1 MYGAPAIYAT
11 DPYTT
16 CSFLVTHTYMIYW
29 VLISLLKNSLVIV
42 KKRRFLTSPTFRRF
56 LTHVF
61 KVQQNIMYV
70 LNIKNIKQHFKNR
83 IKISRKVLVCVVS
96 TTTGLSK
103 KTVLYIAVPVISW
116 CSRSITCKGRS
127 KKHCKRG
134 REVGKTWHQNSDA
147 CRHITHCTKHQ
158 KKIHLFWGIAHYLV
172 FLHYFSN
179 FETLSGLMKV
189 RALYENGWYQKEK
202 VDV

>member
-1 MYGAPAIYAT
+1 M
-11 DPYTT
+11 
-16 CSFLVTHTYMIYW
+16 
-29 VLISLLKNSLVIV
+29 
-42 KKRRFLTSPTFRRF
+42 
-56 LTHVF
+56 
-61 KVQQNIMYV
+61 
-70 LNIKNIKQHFKNR
+70 
-83 IKISRKVLVCVVS
+83 
-96 TTTGLSK
+96 
-103 KTVLYIAVPVISW
+103 YIAVPVISW

-179 FETLSGLMKV
+179 FKTLPWPHEGKSTLRKWLVPKRKSRRLKIIESIWVSVGL
-189 RALYENGWYQKEK
+189 LGWYCWLWLGDTKLVPIFGHLHHEMYFTIKNQL
-202 VDV
+202 